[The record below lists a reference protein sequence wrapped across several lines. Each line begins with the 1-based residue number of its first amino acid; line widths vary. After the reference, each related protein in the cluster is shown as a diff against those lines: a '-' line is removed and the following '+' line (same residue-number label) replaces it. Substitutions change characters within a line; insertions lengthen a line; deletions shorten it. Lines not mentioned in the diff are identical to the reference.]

1 MDRVPMEQNIIHSP
15 PTSQSSAI
23 ERNPVVKRN
32 PVVERYEHK
41 EKKKKSMG
49 PGGISFIVGGGTLVV
64 SCVAIYVS
72 VRVHKYRSQQLQE
85 NGSAAHTLPLST
97 ARGEILTN

>member
-41 EKKKKSMG
+41 EKKKSMG